1 MKAEKKEVSDAS
13 IGKVID
19 GYNWYIAAVTD
30 TAKATE
36 FSKDKTV
43 RLVFGD
49 SEDETVSAY
58 IYSVKAVDASRSLV
72 VFRCN
77 LMNAK
82 LASLRKVHGKIV
94 VNEYTG
100 LKVSRDAVRLDENGK
115 SGVFVR
121 RGNIVNFR
129 SVNIIYS
136 EDSFV
141 IASKPESGDGVS
153 LDYPH
158 LKLYDEVIIS
168 GKELKD
174 GMVI

>member
-1 MKAEKKEVSDAS
+1 MYSKEQAQLIQKGMDHITKA
-13 IGKVID
+13 
-19 GYNWYIAAVTD
+19 
-30 TAKATE
+30 
-36 FSKDKTV
+36 FQ
-43 RLVFGD
+43 
-49 SEDETVSAY
+49 
-58 IYSVKAVDASRSLV
+58 
-72 VFRCN
+72 
-77 LMNAK
+77 
-82 LASLRKVHGKIV
+82 
-94 VNEYTG
+94 
-100 LKVSRDAVRLDENGK
+100 VRLDENGK